1 MKRTRGSSKTKS
13 GSGISPKARSEAVAR
28 QKVPGSSGGASDLKS
43 AQSRITSPFNPK
55 AAVFYG
61 QFVKA
66 AYSMYDPTTLTPA
79 PSADFPA
86 GYRLA
91 AWVNMRDFILGSTD
105 RSSMASLRK
114 A

>member
-1 MKRTRGSSKTKS
+1 MKRTRGPSKTKS
-13 GSGISPKARSEAVAR
+13 GSGISPKARPEALAR
-28 QKVPGSSGGASDLKS
+28 QKVPGSSGR
-43 AQSRITSPFNPK
+43 AQSRINNPFNPK
-55 AAVFYG
+55 AAVLYG
-61 QFVKA
+61 QFVNA